1 MTVQGGDVQK
11 THLCVSAE
19 FVGQV
24 ERIESGKSSRVSL
37 TVNSKMRVDE
47 KGLAHGGFAFGLA
60 DYAAMVAVNDPY
72 VVLLSSQARFLK
84 PVIVGDR
91 LEAQAEVT
99 DEEGKK
105 RKVHCEVFNQDR
117 QKVFE
122 GEFLCLVLTQHL
134 LDKRID

>member
-1 MTVQGGDVQK
+1 MPMHEGDVQR
-11 THLCVSAE
+11 THLSISEE
-19 FVGQV
+19 FVGKV
-24 ERIESGKSSRVSL
+24 ERIESEKSSRVTL
-37 TVNSKMRVDE
+37 AVNSKMRADE

-72 VVLLSSQARFLK
+72 VVLLSSQATFLK

-99 DEEGKK
+99 ERNGKK
-105 RKVHCEVFNQDR
+105 RKVRCEVFNQDR

-122 GEFLCLVLTQHL
+122 GEFLCLVMTQHL
-134 LDKRID
+134 LDKKN